1 MAFADFTVTDFGA
14 QWLAQAV
21 EDAAQGTH
29 KAVLT
34 AMRFGLGSTAE
45 PPTMQTL
52 WHEDT
57 TSLEVGSGG
66 NSIGIRGIATNL
78 GDTAAHD
85 LDYIEVTGSNDGTTG
100 VICYCKSEEVESI
113 PPASE
118 QQISRTATVS
128 LAVSGDAAVTLAT
141 PQTGYAIEESTAKL
155 SPLLNLD
162 DLIVRKSVT
171 SAGKTKTCTVQ
182 TQAGHNTGLNVVTV
196 QTAGTPEASP
206 YRSASV
212 GADRLG
218 FAAGQDF
225 ASSLADTSWLEKPA
239 SPAEALV
246 VHAAGGTSFTGDI
259 ETAGEVNADSA
270 TIGGLTAGGITV
282 GIDGSDGNVFA
293 DGSVMAKNVPVSAVL
308 DADGTYTCV
317 DLSGG
322 LYTGVA
328 AADAWDTADLANSNF
343 SGVAVIF
350 GSDGVSYR
358 RITAGQGVAPP
369 MTGVFAILGF
379 RT

>member
-1 MAFADFTVTDFGA
+1 MAFADFVVTDFGA

-21 EDAAQGTH
+21 EDAQQGTQ

-34 AMRFGLGSTAE
+34 AMRFGRGSTAE
-45 PPTMQTL
+45 PPTMATL

-57 TSLEVGSGG
+57 TSLEVWSGG
-66 NSIGIRGIATNL
+66 NSIGIRGIASNL

-85 LDYIEVTGSNDGTTG
+85 LDFIEVTGSNDGTSGT
-100 VICYCKSEEVESI
+100 ICYCKSEEVESI

-162 DLIVRKSVT
+162 DLIVQKSVT

-182 TQAGHNTGLNVVTV
+182 TQAGHNTGLSVVTV

-225 ASSLADTSWLEKPA
+225 ASSLADTSWIEKPA

-246 VHAAGGTSFTGDI
+246 VHAAGGTSFTGKVD
-259 ETAGEVNADSA
+259 VADVLSA
-270 TIGGLTAGGITV
+270 PSA
-282 GIDGSDGNVFA
+282 VFA
-293 DGSVMAKNVPVSAVL
+293 SAVSSQ
-308 DADGTYTCV
+308 DAVFSGTF
-317 DLSGG
+317 GG
-322 LYTGVA
+322 ADAKAVAANIPAVVIKEPGEAVPSTFTVWHGGTKSTGVA
-328 AADAWDTADLANSNF
+328 QASIWTVAGVTAADW
-343 SGVAVIF
+343 SGVIIAIANDGTVTAVP
-350 GSDGVSYR
+350 V
-358 RITAGQGVAPP
+358 TAGS
-369 MTGVFAILGF
+369 TGSWPIGPRIALAYRI
-379 RT
+379 